1 MAKRIQVILQSIIT
15 ALLLSLSAAAIAHGE
30 TVSRA
35 DKVATIEHMRKI
47 VRDAQTDLIFA
58 KREATYL
65 QGLINAIEKDR
76 DDLKVKVEK
85 VEKERD
91 FWKRVA
97 ERVIFALS
105 LTAGILAGFVFSQFS
120 AFILRVYPPAVP
132 FSLLISIGVGIA
144 TFGATWAALVKL

>member
-1 MAKRIQVILQSIIT
+1 MVKSISLITQSII
-15 ALLLSLSAAAIAHGE
+15 AFILLSLSAIAIAHGAPI
-30 TVSRA
+30 SNA
-35 DKVATIEHMRKI
+35 DKVATVEHMRKL

-76 DDLKVKVEK
+76 DEARAKLEK

-105 LTAGILAGFVFSQFS
+105 LTAGILAGFVFFQFS

-132 FSLLISIGVGIA
+132 FSLLISIGIGVT
-144 TFGATWAALVKL
+144 TFGATWAALVRL